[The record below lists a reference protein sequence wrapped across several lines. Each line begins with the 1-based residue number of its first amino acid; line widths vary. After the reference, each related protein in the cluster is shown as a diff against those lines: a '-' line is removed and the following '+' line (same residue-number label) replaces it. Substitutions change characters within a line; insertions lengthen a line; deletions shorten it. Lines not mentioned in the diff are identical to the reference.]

1 MQPELIIHKFVL
13 AYIEIFDETQTDS
26 PIEVILDNFKYLE
39 KSKVTYDEADKKVK
53 LRNNF
58 DVKINTSDFD
68 EINRLHWND

>member
-1 MQPELIIHKFVL
+1 VL